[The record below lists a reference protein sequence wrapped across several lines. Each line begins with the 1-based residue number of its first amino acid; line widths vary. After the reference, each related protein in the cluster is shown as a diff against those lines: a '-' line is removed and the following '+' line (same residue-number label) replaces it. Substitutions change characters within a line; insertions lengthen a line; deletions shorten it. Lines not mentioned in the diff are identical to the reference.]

1 MLLVFGVAAGRAV
14 VAFLVVVA
22 LAVAGFVVAG
32 LEVAG
37 LEVAGLAVDAG
48 RLLRVVRVV
57 GTGALAEGALDASA
71 GRLAGGRRE
80 TVIGRGS

>member
-1 MLLVFGVAAGRAV
+1 MLVFGVAAGLAV

-37 LEVAGLAVDAG
+37 LAVDAG

-57 GTGALAEGALDASA
+57 GAGVLAEGALDASA

>member
-1 MLLVFGVAAGRAV
+1 MLVFGLAAGLAV
-14 VAFLVVVA
+14 VAFLAVVA
-22 LAVAGFVVAG
+22 LAVAGFV
-32 LEVAG
+32 VAG

-48 RLLRVVRVV
+48 RLLRVVGVV
-57 GTGALAEGALDASA
+57 GAGALAEGALDASA